1 MELEG
6 ISNPCLLVTK
16 STGFFFFFPLLMRR
30 NPQYLTPFG
39 PRLSRADQR
48 RPSGPAPVQAVSVRT
63 SSRLRPW
70 PRYSFSVRFVG
81 GRISLSCRI
90 NSCGEGRLKAIV
102 QDTNFLRKSVFFFKD
117 KADDI
122 YIIEN
127 LDSRLPA
134 GASSRQDM
142 SQREDPGC
150 HQLVCSHHFSQ
161 RWAPSINF

>member
-6 ISNPCLLVTK
+6 ISNQCLLVTK
-16 STGFFFFFPLLMRR
+16 FTGFFFFFSSSDEMKSTVLNPLQSPSL
-30 NPQYLTPFG
+30 P
-39 PRLSRADQR
+39 SRPGTSL
-48 RPSGPAPVQAVSVRT
+48 RPCSRSAVSVRT

-90 NSCGEGRLKAIV
+90 NSCGEERLKGIV
-102 QDTNFLRKSVFFFKD
+102 QDTNFLRKPVFFFKD

-150 HQLVCSHHFSQ
+150 HQLVRSHHFSQ